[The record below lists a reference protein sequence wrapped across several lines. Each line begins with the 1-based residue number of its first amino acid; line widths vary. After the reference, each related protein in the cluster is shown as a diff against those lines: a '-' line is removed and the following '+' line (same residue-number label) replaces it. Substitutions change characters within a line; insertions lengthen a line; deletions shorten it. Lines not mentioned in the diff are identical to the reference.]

1 MVKGC
6 ILDSSPRDSSLPVDL
21 IRAVAIFLVILV
33 HAAEEPFP
41 ITAAIN
47 QVVYVR
53 WISVDIY
60 NSIAQMCVPL
70 FVMLSGA
77 LLLQPYKVDEPLRVF
92 FKKRFVRVGL
102 PLVFWG
108 GAYFAWGYFAD
119 NKALTVASIGQ
130 GILTGPYYHFWYL
143 YMLIGLYIVTPLL
156 RVLVANARRNM
167 LRYFLLLWFIG
178 TAISSYLNLSGTYTL
193 NSDLFL
199 LTGYVGY
206 FLLGFYF
213 LNTPQLNA
221 KILST
226 IAFIGLAWTAIGT
239 YFASYYIG
247 GSKAYFFMDFVSVNI
262 ILASAAVFL
271 LMWKV
276 PAEYVETKSKPA
288 NRVIHFISQCSLAIY
303 LMHIIILESLQRGY
317 FGFQISIN
325 TLNPIIEIPFAAIV
339 TFLICLAI
347 LYPVSKIPT
356 VKKII
361 GVL

>member
-1 MVKGC
+1 MVKGR

-21 IRAVAIFLVILV
+21 IRTVAIFLVILV

-47 QVVYVR
+47 QTVIVR
-53 WISVDIY
+53 WLSVDIY
-60 NSIAQMCVPL
+60 NSIAHICVPL

-77 LLLQPYKVDEPLRVF
+77 LLLQPYKVDEPLRAF

-108 GAYFAWGYFAD
+108 AAYFAWGYFAD

-130 GILTGPYYHFWYL
+130 GILTGPYYHFWFL

-178 TAISSYLNLSGTYTL
+178 TAISSYLNLSGTPTL

-199 LTGYVGY
+199 LTGFVGY

-213 LNTPQLNA
+213 LNAPQVSS
-221 KILST
+221 KILSA

-239 YFASYYIG
+239 YFITYYIG
-247 GSKAYFFMDFVSVNI
+247 GSKEYFFMDFVSINI
-262 ILASAAVFL
+262 ILSVG
-271 LMWKV
+271 
-276 PAEYVETKSKPA
+276 SC
-288 NRVIHFISQCSLAIY
+288 I
-303 LMHIIILESLQRGY
+303 
-317 FGFQISIN
+317 
-325 TLNPIIEIPFAAIV
+325 FATA
-339 TFLICLAI
+339 
-347 LYPVSKIPT
+347 
-356 VKKII
+356 
-361 GVL
+361 